1 MKPRRPRLMAQID
14 ASSTADIAFL
24 LLVFFLV
31 TTTMATDIGIPRKL
45 PPPIDGPEAPVPKRN
60 VLEILVNSQDALMV
74 EGEPMDVAD
83 LRARATEHILNP
95 NNLDD
100 YPQLIDITQA
110 VCQQKLAGL
119 EGNQTAT
126 AKWEKRLA
134 TARVVGPHKES
145 KQVIS
150 IKADE
155 ATTYKVYVAV
165 QDALSGAYKDA
176 REAFANQY
184 LHKDWESLTS
194 AEKRAVKHA
203 VPQRISEAEP
213 NENTASN

>member
-1 MKPRRPRLMAQID
+1 MKSKRKRLMAQID

-45 PPPIDGPEAPVPKRN
+45 PPPDDGTSAPVPKRN
-60 VLEILVNSQDALMV
+60 VLEILVNSQNALLV
-74 EGEPMDVAD
+74 EGEPLDMAN

-95 NNLDD
+95 DNRED
-100 YPQLIDITQA
+100 YPVLMDVTEA
-110 VCQQKLAGL
+110 VCQQKLAAAS
-119 EGNQTAT
+119 GNQTAT

-134 TARVVGPHKES
+134 TAEVLGPYLES

-150 IKADE
+150 IKADA
-155 ATTYKVYVAV
+155 ATTYKAYVAV
-165 QDALSGAYKDA
+165 QDALTGAYLDA
-176 REAFANQY
+176 RETMAQRHFQKSADQ
-184 LHKDWESLTS
+184 LTPVQKK
-194 AEKRAVKHA
+194 AIRDA

-213 NENTASN
+213 NVNPSAN